1 MISLKLKEIL
11 KQMVIENFVGNLEVE
26 ITGIAHDSRKVQPGN
41 LFVCVEG
48 FKSDGHDF
56 IEVAAQAG
64 AVAFLVQK
72 DVSTLTG
79 RNWAQVADT
88 RWGLAEVS
96 AAFYDFPA
104 TKMNVI
110 GITGT
115 NGKTTTTHLV
125 KAILEEVDQ
134 KVGLIGTIH
143 NIIDNQNFPVS
154 NTTPLPLE
162 LQEVFAQMVQVNT
175 DSVVM
180 EVSSHALDLGR
191 VAGVEFDVAVFTN
204 LTQDHLDYHETMEK
218 YLEAKSKLFSDLAQ
232 NGIKKRDKYAIINSD
247 DSGAAYL
254 IERSGGQVVTY
265 GIKNEADV
273 RAVDIDIQ
281 ASGVKF
287 SVQFPGGTTNLSLKM
302 TGMFSVY
309 NALAAFAV
317 GLCEQV
323 PVEKIKSALER
334 VTGVDGRFELVD
346 EGQDFAVIVDY
357 AHTPDSL
364 ENVLNTAKEFA
375 KGRIISVFGCGGDR
389 DRTKRPI
396 MAAVSGRLADFT
408 IITSDNPRSED
419 PQQIVLDVEAGIK
432 AVAKPEQYVVIVD
445 RAQAIRRAVEMAVT
459 DDIVLIAGKGHETYQ
474 ILKDETIHFDDREV
488 AAEVLKERK

>member
-1 MISLKLKEIL
+1 MKLRDML
-11 KQMVIENFVGNLEVE
+11 KQMGLENTEGNLEVE
-26 ITGIAHDSRKVQPGN
+26 ITGIAHDSRKVQPGY

-56 IEVAAQAG
+56 IEVAAQSG

-72 DVSTLTG
+72 EVPALAG
-79 RNWAQVADT
+79 KNWVKVTDT
-88 RWGLAEVS
+88 RWALADVS

-125 KAILEEVDQ
+125 KAILEAVDQ

-143 NIIDNQNFPVS
+143 NIIDNRSLPVS

-162 LQEVFAQMVQVNT
+162 LQEVFHQMVQVDT

-191 VAGVEFDVAVFTN
+191 VANVEYDVAVFTN
-204 LTQDHLDYHETMEK
+204 ITQDHLDYHETMEK
-218 YLEAKSKLFSDLAQ
+218 YLEAKTKLFSGLAQ
-232 NGIKKRDKYAIINSD
+232 NGIKKRPKYAIINKD
-247 DSGAAYL
+247 DSGAAY
-254 IERSGGQVVTY
+254 IVERSGGQVITY
-265 GIKNEADV
+265 GIKNLADV
-273 RAVDIDIQ
+273 RATNINIQ
-281 ASGVKF
+281 ASGVSF
-287 SVQFPGGTTNLSLKM
+287 IVEFPGGSTHLDLKM

-309 NALAAFAV
+309 NALAAFSV

-323 PVEKIKSALER
+323 PVEKIKGALE
-334 VTGVDGRFELVD
+334 GVSGVAGRFELVD

-364 ENVLNTAKEFA
+364 ENVLKTAQEFA

-419 PQQIVLDVEAGIK
+419 PEQIVLDVEAGIK
-432 AVAKPEQYVVIVD
+432 EVAKPEQYTVIVD
-445 RAQAIRRAVEMAVT
+445 RAQAIRRAVEMALK
-459 DDIVLIAGKGHETYQ
+459 DDIVIIAGKGHETYQ
-474 ILKDETIHFDDREV
+474 ILKEETIHFDDREV